1 MAGRPW
7 QAARTMTQEQFDG
20 IVRHVLGALGAF
32 VIAKGL
38 ADESLVLQASGALGT
53 LAAVVW
59 SVIDKLKR

>member
-1 MAGRPW
+1 
-7 QAARTMTQEQFDG
+7 MTQEQFDG

-38 ADESLVLQASGALGT
+38 ADENLVVQASGALGT